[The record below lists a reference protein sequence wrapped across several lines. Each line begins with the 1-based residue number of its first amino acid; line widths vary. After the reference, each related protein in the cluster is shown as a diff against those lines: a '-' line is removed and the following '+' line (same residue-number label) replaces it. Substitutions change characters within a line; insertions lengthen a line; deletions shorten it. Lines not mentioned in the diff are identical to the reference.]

1 MQQITLL
8 DFGAAYTQGL
18 ARIIR
23 ETNVYCEVLP
33 YTASLDVLLAGKP
46 LGVILCGNGLSVNS
60 PGAPHAP
67 QGLFDCG
74 IPMLGIGYGLTLMAQ
89 TLGGQTRSIQ
99 SEKVEE
105 AEIEVKLAANNMLF
119 AKASPSFHVHGR
131 AADHVERLPQGFT
144 ATALCADGCLFCME
158 DSQRKLYGVAA
169 HQGTGE
175 HPASVQMLHNFLFSI
190 CGCTGNWTTDT
201 FIQACVEDIRGRV
214 GQGRVLLGL
223 SGGVD
228 SSVCA
233 ALLHK
238 AIGDRLTC
246 VFVDTGFMRKGEPEQ
261 VRQVFTQAFPVHL
274 VCVDAAD
281 RFLAQMEGIEDPE
294 EKRKRIGAVF
304 IDVFAEE
311 ARKLGQLDFLAQ
323 GTIYPD
329 ILESGVLPGAP
340 KIKSHHNVGGLP
352 DDLHF
357 ALVEPL
363 RYLFKDEVRSVGEAL
378 GLPADMVWRQPFPGP
393 GLAVRVIGAI
403 TKEKLHIVGESDAI
417 VREEIAAAG
426 LGRSIGQ
433 YFAVLTGTRTVGLQ
447 KGARCYGHTVAIRA
461 VVTENFVMADWARVP
476 HDVLARMSARI
487 VAEVPGVNR
496 VVFDVTSKPPASI
509 EWE

>member
-1 MQQITLL
+1 MRGMQQITLL
-8 DFGAAYTQGL
+8 DFGAAYTQRL

-23 ETNVYCEVLP
+23 DAHVYCEVLP
-33 YTASLDVLLAGKP
+33 YTAPLDTIMDGKP
-46 LGVILCGNGLSVNS
+46 AGLILCGNELSVNS

-67 QGLFDCG
+67 EKLFACG

-89 TLGGQTRSIQ
+89 TLGGETRHL
-99 SEKVEE
+99 EAEE
-105 AEIEVKLAANNMLF
+105 GEIEVKLAANSTLF
-119 AKASPSFHVHGR
+119 AKAPASFHVRSR
-131 AADHVERLPQGFT
+131 AADHVERLPRGFT
-144 ATALCADGCLFCME
+144 ATALCADGCVFCME
-158 DSQRKLYGVAA
+158 DSQQNLYGVAA
-169 HQGTGE
+169 HPGAGE

-190 CGCTGNWTTDT
+190 CGCDGGWTTGA
-201 FIQACVEDIRGRV
+201 FIDACVQGIRDRV
-214 GQGRVLLGL
+214 SQGRVLLGL

-228 SSVCA
+228 SAVCA

-261 VRQVFTQAFPVHL
+261 VREVFTSAFPVHL

-281 RFLAQMEGIEDPE
+281 HFLTQVEGIEDPE
-294 EKRKRIGAVF
+294 RKRKYIGAAF
-304 IDVFAEE
+304 IEIFAQE
-311 ARKLGQLDFLAQ
+311 ARKLGQLEFLGQ

-329 ILESGVLPGAP
+329 IIESGVLPGAP
-340 KIKSHHNVGGLP
+340 VIKSHHNVGGLP

-363 RYLFKDEVRSVGEAL
+363 RYLFKDEVRRVGEAL

-403 TKEKLHIVGESDAI
+403 TKEKLHIVRESDAI
-417 VREEIAAAG
+417 VREEITAAG
-426 LGRSIGQ
+426 LDRSIGQ
-433 YFAVLTGTRTVGLQ
+433 YFALLTGTRTVGLHD
-447 KGARCYGHTVAIRA
+447 GARSYDHTVAIRA
-461 VVTENFVMADWARVP
+461 VTTDNFVTADWARVP

-487 VAEVPGVNR
+487 VAQVPGVSR
-496 VVFDVTSKPPASI
+496 VVFDITGKPPASI